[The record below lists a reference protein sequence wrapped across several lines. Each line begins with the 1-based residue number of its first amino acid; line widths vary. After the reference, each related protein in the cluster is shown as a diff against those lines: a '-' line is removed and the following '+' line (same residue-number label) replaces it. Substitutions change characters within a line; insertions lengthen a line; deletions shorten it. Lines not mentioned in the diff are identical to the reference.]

1 MPTFLRSDAFLAMS
15 TRAVQGAA
23 LSLSAVLVILH
34 LSATDQ
40 GFYFAFISFGILL
53 QLCDFGLSYASLQA
67 ASDLLATGRAERL
80 GDLMRH
86 ALRINVVGTVIA
98 TAVVGVL
105 GAGTFRGAGGA
116 TTWIAPWL
124 VFVAGVAL
132 NHLTA
137 PAIFVVEGGVSVTR
151 AWQLRLLQEVVAG
164 IALLA
169 VLSIGDGLWS
179 LAAYYWA
186 RTSIAAWWLRR
197 FARPLFGATDRPS
210 TWAHWLREMWPF
222 QWRVGVGAISNFLVF
237 QAFGPILFALR
248 GPTEAGRFS
257 LSLAVMNAI
266 VMVTTAWP
274 ISQAAHFGVML
285 GRHDALRMRSH
296 WRATLIGST
305 AFAAACAIAAIV
317 LFACLPRWQPGLT
330 TRFAGPVTTALLIAS
345 AVAHH
350 AVSCFAVV
358 VRAERN
364 DPLMM
369 IGIVGG
375 LVTVAA
381 MTIAASTDVPDLVAV
396 VYCACTTATVAL
408 AYRVYRRFARRRF
421 VAMT

>member
-1 MPTFLRSDAFLAMS
+1 MISAFLRSDAFLAMS

-67 ASDLLATGRAERL
+67 ASDLLATGRADRL
-80 GDLMRH
+80 GDLTRH
-86 ALRINVVGTVIA
+86 ALRINVVGTFVA
-98 TAVVGVL
+98 TVVVGGL
-105 GAGTFRGAGGA
+105 GAWTFAGAGGP
-116 TTWIAPWL
+116 TTWVAPWL

-137 PAIFVVEGGVSVTR
+137 PSIFIVEGGVSVTR
-151 AWQLRLLQEVVAG
+151 AWRLRLVQEVTAG
-164 IALLA
+164 IALLT
-169 VLSIGDGLWS
+169 VLAIGDGLWS

-186 RTSIAAWWLRR
+186 RTVVGAWGLRR
-197 FARPLFGATDRPS
+197 FACSLPADAGRAS
-210 TWAHWLREMWPF
+210 TWARWLREMWPF
-222 QWRVGVGAISNFLVF
+222 QWRVGVGAISNFLLF

-248 GPTEAGRFS
+248 GPMEAGRFS

-274 ISQAAHFGVML
+274 ISQAAHFGVLL
-285 GRHDALRMRSH
+285 GRQDAARAKTQ
-296 WRATLIGST
+296 WKATLIGST
-305 AFAAACAIAAIV
+305 AFAAACAVAAIGF
-317 LFACLPRWQPGLT
+317 LAWLPRWQPDLM

-358 VRAERN
+358 VRAERQ
-364 DPLMM
+364 DPLMT

-375 LVTVAA
+375 LVTVAL
-381 MTIAASTDVPDLVAV
+381 MTMAAWTDVPDLVAM
-396 VYCACTTATVAL
+396 VYCACTAATVVL

-421 VAMT
+421 TPA